1 MATAI
6 AIASSVLVSI
16 PLLGQ
21 HSLAPF
27 GGAGSVLLRRRGE
40 AVRPRGF
47 PRQRVAVSH
56 CVARVPRVVASGA
69 TRRGVPLVS
78 LFPKSWGR
86 NLVPPI
92 EGRAVERRESVRP
105 VVATAADL
113 KELLNPL
120 GGLTAASLLLPKA
133 PSTFC

>member
-1 MATAI
+1 MGRPWEPPEPH
-6 AIASSVLVSI
+6 L
-16 PLLGQ
+16 P
-21 HSLAPF
+21 
-27 GGAGSVLLRRRGE
+27 RRRGE

-69 TRRGVPLVS
+69 TRRGVPLAS
-78 LFPKSWGR
+78 LFP
-86 NLVPPI
+86 
-92 EGRAVERRESVRP
+92 AVARRESVRP

-120 GGLTAASLLLPKA
+120 GGLTSFVDAVSLVRWAGSQGSALRGFPWRRCFPPSHGGKVYA
-133 PSTFC
+133 PL